1 MMTLKSERRQLT
13 TVDTPK
19 IQTNMVV
26 CAHVAIEII
35 YHGMIA

>member
-1 MMTLKSERRQLT
+1 MTLKSEGRQLT

-19 IQTNMVV
+19 IQRNMVV

-35 YHGMIA
+35 YHSMIA